1 MGIKYGKRV
10 EITREFLFA
19 GLSSTAKNAKIL
31 LLWKTREIKYNKL
44 VIYLRGKLEIWF
56 MVWENRDL
64 PKTRAVGL
72 CESRARRPRE
82 FYKKMRA
89 KPGNECDE
97 LERRSSNRSKDFECG
112 DQSTNLKRFLSSA
125 CSANQNG
132 NLPSDHSALTPALGC
147 LLAGEYSPPTETTR
161 REKKR
166 KQKPKSTSLLGRQT
180 TWITYSV

>member
-1 MGIKYGKRV
+1 
-10 EITREFLFA
+10 
-19 GLSSTAKNAKIL
+19 
-31 LLWKTREIKYNKL
+31 
-44 VIYLRGKLEIWF
+44 

-72 CESRARRPRE
+72 CERRARRPRE

-89 KPGNECDE
+89 KGGNECDE
-97 LERRSSNRSKDFECG
+97 LERRSPKRSKDFECG

-132 NLPSDHSALTPALGC
+132 NLPRDHSALTPALGC

-180 TWITYSV
+180 T